1 MVLIFRPF
9 CERTISLA
17 CLAAHSGQ
25 TSGDLEAIDGATG
38 SDFIGER
45 GAEILHRPETLDEVV
60 HHIDIEQ
67 RKNPQRHD
75 LPGIG
80 LSRVNA

>member
-1 MVLIFRPF
+1 MVLIFRSF

-17 CLAAHSGQ
+17 CSAAHSGQ
-25 TSGDLEAIDGATG
+25 ASGDLEAIDRAAG

-67 RKNPQRHD
+67 KKNPQRRD

-80 LSRVNA
+80 LSQVNA

>member
-17 CLAAHSGQ
+17 CSAAPSGQ
-25 TSGDLEAIDGATG
+25 TSGDLEAIDRSAGD
-38 SDFIGER
+38 DFIGER
-45 GAEILHRPETLDEVV
+45 GAEILHRLETLDEIV

-67 RKNPQRHD
+67 ERSP
-75 LPGIG
+75 
-80 LSRVNA
+80 